1 MRNGISVSSVILGAL
16 FSMAIGRGPD
26 EVIGNLKI
34 WHSDSQYIWTD
45 SCGCNS
51 CTHYLTSSYC
61 TQDTPYR
68 VHPVDLRGMGVIVD
82 SFCVN
87 PAFRLNLLSCVR

>member
-1 MRNGISVSSVILGAL
+1 MRAYNTFILLLVIICGPLLGGYHWVVSGSSTLV
-16 FSMAIGRGPD
+16 
-26 EVIGNLKI
+26 
-34 WHSDSQYIWTD
+34 D
-45 SCGCNS
+45 SCGCDS
-51 CTHYLTSSYC
+51 CTHFLTSSYC

-68 VHPVDLRGMGVIVD
+68 VHPVDLRGMGVIID